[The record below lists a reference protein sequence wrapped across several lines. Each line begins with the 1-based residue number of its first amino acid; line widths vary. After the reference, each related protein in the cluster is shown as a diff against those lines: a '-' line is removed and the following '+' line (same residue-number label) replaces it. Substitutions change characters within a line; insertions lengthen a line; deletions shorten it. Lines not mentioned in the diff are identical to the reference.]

1 MYMKPQQFTHLPVSS
16 LQGLTE
22 EEVVARRAQGLGNVM
37 PVKTSRS
44 YAQIVREN
52 IFNPLNTL
60 LYVLGLALILLGKVS
75 DALISVGVV
84 VLNVTVSVIQEVRA
98 KRTLDQIS
106 LLTRPKTI
114 VIRAGQEQSIDPGDI
129 VVGDLLVV
137 RPGDQIVVDGPI
149 LSTDRLDVDESL
161 LTGESDLVEK
171 KSGDLVYSGSF
182 CVSGSAFYQAEKVGS
197 QSVAYGLTAGA
208 RAFRRIFTP
217 LQREIF
223 LTIRVIVLAALFL
236 ELLMVLSTLTNDIPF
251 VEFIQRSVVI
261 VGIVPIGLLL
271 AITVS
276 YTLGAVRIVRK
287 GALIQQSNAI
297 ESLSNVNVLCMDK
310 TGTLTTNTLELSSV
324 HHLNGEDASELRQR
338 LGDFVASSMVGNATS
353 KAIGAACPGQQ
364 RQVLE
369 EIPFSSAYKWSGL
382 VLDDDAIRGVY
393 ILGAVEMLEPALA
406 HLDHQQLQ
414 TLVKDAS
421 EKGLRVLLFASTPAL
436 VPLRDS
442 NDQPTLPASLVP
454 SGLVILRD
462 QLRHDAQ
469 ETLTRFTEAGI
480 QFKIISGDNPQ
491 TVAALAKQVGL
502 SDDITTISGLDLAK
516 MDAAQFSQAAADT
529 TIFGRITPQQK
540 EQLVQTLRDHGR
552 YVAMIGDGVND
563 VLSLKKAN
571 LGIAMQSGSQATRNV
586 ADIVLL
592 NDSFSSW
599 PHAFRE
605 GQRIRHGMQDILMLF
620 LTRVL
625 AFAMLIIEIL
635 VIGEFPFAPKQVSIL
650 TFFAVVAPALVL
662 AAWAYPG
669 TMEEKR
675 KQQALWEFV
684 LPASLMI
691 GVMGLFVYIGEYLAT
706 VYEGVPIPVRQTI
719 KQGIHSGG
727 LNTSEIIARMS
738 AQTALTTFTLL
749 CGILLIVFVEP
760 PSKFWVGSHA
770 VRRDKR
776 IVMLALAMFI
786 AYVLLLAIPPLR
798 NLFDLELLGF
808 NDYLLIALLVVLWIF
823 AVRWTWRARLLER
836 FLS

>member
-1 MYMKPQQFTHLPVSS
+1 MQAQQFTSTSSFSGLSSKEVS
-16 LQGLTE
+16 
-22 EEVVARRAQGLGNVM
+22 ARRAQGLGNEM
-37 PVKTSRS
+37 PIKTSRS
-44 YAQIVREN
+44 YVQIVREN

-60 LYVLGLALILLGKVS
+60 LYVLGITLILLGKVS

-114 VIRAGQEQSIDPGDI
+114 VIRAGQEKSIDPGDI
-129 VVGDLLVV
+129 VVGDVLVI

-310 TGTLTTNTLELSSV
+310 TGTLTTNTLELSAV
-324 HHLNGEDASELRQR
+324 HPLKEEDASELRLR
-338 LGDFVASSMVGNATS
+338 LGDFVASSTVGNATS
-353 KAIGAACPGQQ
+353 KAIGVACPGQQ
-364 RQVLE
+364 RQAQE

-382 VLDDDAIRGVY
+382 AFDDDVMHGVY
-393 ILGAVEMLEPALA
+393 ILGAVEMLEPALSN
-406 HLDHQQLQ
+406 LDHEQLQ
-414 TLVKDAS
+414 TVVKDAS

-442 NDQPTLPASLVP
+442 NEQPTLPSDLIP
-454 SGLVILRD
+454 FGLVILRD
-462 QLRHDAQ
+462 QLRPDAQ
-469 ETLTRFTEAGI
+469 KTLTRFTEAGI
-480 QFKIISGDNPQ
+480 QFKIISG
-491 TVAALAKQVGL
+491 LE
-502 SDDITTISGLDLAK
+502 LAK
-516 MDAAQFSQAAADT
+516 MDSAQFSQAAADT

-540 EQLVQTLRDHGR
+540 EQLVQTLRDHGH
-552 YVAMIGDGVND
+552 YVAMTGDGVND

-571 LGIAMQSGSQATRNV
+571 LGIAMESGSQATRNV

-592 NDSFSSW
+592 KDSFSSL

-605 GQRIRHGMQDILMLF
+605 GQRIRNGMQDILMLF

-625 AFAMLIIEIL
+625 AFAILIIEIL
-635 VIGEFPFAPKQVSIL
+635 VIGEFPFVPTQVSIL
-650 TFFAVVAPALVL
+650 TFLAVGAPTLVM
-662 AAWAYPG
+662 AIWAYPG
-669 TMEEKR
+669 IMEEKR

-691 GVMGLFVYIGEYLAT
+691 SVMGLFVYIGEYLAT
-706 VYEGVPIPVRQTI
+706 VYEGIPIPLRQTI
-719 KQGIHSGG
+719 KYGIHSGG

-738 AQTALTTFTLL
+738 AQTALTTFTVL

-770 VRRDKR
+770 LRKDKR
-776 IVMLALAMFI
+776 IVILALVMFI
-786 AYVLLLAIPPLR
+786 AYVLLLLIPPLR
-798 NLFDLELLGF
+798 NLFALALLGF
-808 NDYLLIALLVVLWIF
+808 SDYLFIVLLVVLWIF
-823 AVRWTWRARLLER
+823 AVRWAWRAHLLER

>member
-1 MYMKPQQFTHLPVSS
+1 MQPQQ
-16 LQGLTE
+16 LTE
-22 EEVVARRAQGLGNVM
+22 TAVSTLRGLSQEEAAARRAQGLGNTM
-37 PVKTSRS
+37 PVKSSRS

-52 IFNPLNTL
+52 VFNPINDL
-60 LYVLGLALILLGKVS
+60 LYVLGIALVALGRVS
-75 DALISVGVV
+75 DALVSVGVV
-84 VLNVTVSVIQEVRA
+84 LLNVAVSVIQEVRA
-98 KRTLDQIS
+98 KRVLDQIA
-106 LLTRPKTI
+106 LLTRPRTT
-114 VIRAGQEQSIDPGDI
+114 VIRTGQEQSVDPGDI
-129 VVGDLLVV
+129 VKGDVLLV
-137 RPGDQIVVDGPI
+137 RPGDQIVVDGPV
-149 LSTDRLDVDESL
+149 LSTERVDVDESL
-161 LTGESDLVEK
+161 LTGESDLIEK
-171 KSGDLVYSGSF
+171 RPGDQLYSGSF
-182 CVSGSAFYQAEKVGS
+182 CVNGSAFYQAEKVGA
-197 QSVAYGLTAGA
+197 QSVAYGLAAGA
-208 RAFRRIFTP
+208 RAFRRVYTP
-217 LQREIF
+217 LQREIN
-223 LTIRVIVLAALFL
+223 LVIRVILLVAVFL
-236 ELLMVLSTLTNDIPF
+236 EFLMVLSALTNTITF
-251 VEFIQRSVVI
+251 VEFVQRSVVI
-261 VGIVPIGLLL
+261 VGIVPIGLIL
-271 AITVS
+271 AIAVA

-287 GALIQQSNAI
+287 GALVQQANAI
-297 ESLSNVNVLCMDK
+297 ESLSNVDMLCMDK
-310 TGTLTTNTLELSSV
+310 TGTLTTNDLELIAV
-324 HHLNGEDASELRQR
+324 YPLQGKDEAELRR
-338 LGDFVASSMVGNATS
+338 LLGDFVASGSVGNVTS
-353 KAIGAACPGQQ
+353 KAIEASCPGQQ
-364 RQVLE
+364 RRVKE
-369 EIPFSSAYKWSGL
+369 EIPFSSAHKWSGL
-382 VLDDDAIRGVY
+382 VIDDEAMRGSY
-393 ILGAVEMLEPALA
+393 ILGAVEMLQPALSA
-406 HLDHQQLQ
+406 EEIEQLQ
-414 TLVKDAS
+414 PQVEEES
-421 EKGLRVLLFASTPAL
+421 EKGLRVLLFAYSPEL
-436 VPLRDS
+436 VALRD
-442 NDQPTLPASLVP
+442 DDDRPKLPDGLVAL
-454 SGLVILRD
+454 GLVILRD
-462 QLRHDAQ
+462 KLRPEARK
-469 ETLTRFTEAGI
+469 TLQQFTEAGI
-480 QFKIISGDNPQ
+480 HFKVISGDSSQ

-502 SDDITTISGLDLAK
+502 SDSAGVISGLELAK
-516 MDAAQFSQAAADT
+516 MGPAEFAQVAEET

-540 EQLVQTLRDHGR
+540 EQLLQALRDRGH

-592 NDSFSSW
+592 KDSFASL
-599 PHAFRE
+599 PPAFRE
-605 GQRIRHGMQDILMLF
+605 GQRIRNGMQDILMLF

-650 TFFAVVAPALVL
+650 TFLAVGAPALVL